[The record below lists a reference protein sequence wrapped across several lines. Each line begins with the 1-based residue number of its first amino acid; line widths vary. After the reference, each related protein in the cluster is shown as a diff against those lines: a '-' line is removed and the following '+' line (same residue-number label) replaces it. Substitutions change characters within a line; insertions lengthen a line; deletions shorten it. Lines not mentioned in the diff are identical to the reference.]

1 MALMKRGWLVGTVT
15 ILAVVALVLGAILY
29 LGGRAGI
36 GPLADTGH
44 DGANGHGG
52 GTILPK
58 VCPLTGLKPSG
69 DAVPNRPALAVKVEN
84 LPAARPQTG
93 LSWAD
98 IVYEEPVE
106 AGITRFIVIY
116 QCQNASRIEPVRSAR
131 FTDVDVLTQ
140 FSQPVFGFAG
150 GVPAV
155 LSRIH
160 AAHLLD
166 VNFERA
172 PKTYHRDPARQQ
184 PHNLYTSTPELY
196 AAART
201 KEEPPVPVFVY
212 SPHAPQGKTVNQMH
226 IRFSTYTDLTWT
238 WVPSKKVYE
247 RYDTGQPQV
256 LSDGTPITTTNVV
269 VQVVK
274 VTLTGVTDVNGVHS
288 PEATVVGSGRVY
300 ILRGGKMVTGTWR
313 RPSLADSTIYT
324 DSSGHRIALAPGTTW
339 VELVPT
345 TIPIEPS

>member
-1 MALMKRGWLVGTVT
+1 MALLKRGWLVGTIT
-15 ILAVVALVLGAILY
+15 TLVVAALALGAVLY

-36 GPLADTGH
+36 GPLADPGH
-44 DGANGHGG
+44 DGNNGHGG

-98 IVYEEPVE
+98 IIYEEPVE
-106 AGITRFIVIY
+106 AGITRFIVVY

-140 FSQPVFGFAG
+140 LSHPVFGFAG
-150 GVPAV
+150 GVPSV

-160 AAHLLD
+160 GAQLVD
-166 VNFERA
+166 VNFDRY
-172 PKTYHRDPARQQ
+172 PKIYHRDPARQQ
-184 PHNLYTSTPELY
+184 PHNLYTSTQALY
-196 AAART
+196 AAARS
-201 KEEPPVPVFVY
+201 KSGPPVPLFVY
-212 SPHAPQGKTVNQMH
+212 STHAPRGKTVSAMH
-226 IRFSTYTDLTWT
+226 IPFSTYTDLTWK
-238 WVPSKKVYE
+238 WVPGKHGYE

-256 LSDGTPITTTNVV
+256 LSDGTPITTKNVV
-269 VQVVK
+269 VQMVM

-288 PEATVVGSGRVY
+288 PEAVVVGSGKVY
-300 ILRGGKMVTGTWR
+300 ILRGGKMISGTWR
-313 RPSLADSTIYT
+313 RPGLGDKTVFT
-324 DSSGHRIALAPGTTW
+324 DGSGHRIALAPGTTW
-339 VELVPT
+339 IELVPN
-345 TIPIEPS
+345 TISIQPS